1 MACLLVAIVTYGDK
15 MRLLLLV
22 VSSLILTSCSTVS
35 TEKYEAL
42 LNGWLNRSELDLVSH
57 WGAPDNVY
65 QVEDKKFLSYYSQHN
80 SYIPST
86 AYYYQPFF
94 TGGWPYYDPIE
105 DASYQV
111 ISKVCKTT
119 FTIEQHTITHWN
131 HQGDGC
137 IAQ

>member
-1 MACLLVAIVTYGDK
+1 

-22 VSSLILTSCSTVS
+22 VSSLILTSCATVS

-42 LNGWLNRSELDLVSH
+42 LNGWLNRSEVDLVSH

-65 QVEDKKFLSYYSQHN
+65 QVEDKKFLSYYSQYN
-80 SYIPST
+80 SYIPRT

-119 FTIEQHTITHWN
+119 FTIEQHKVTHWN

-137 IAQ
+137 VAQ